1 MLTEIYFDNSATTR
15 VCPEAARKAME
26 MMTQNY
32 GNPSSMHALG
42 FRAEQ
47 ELRAAREAVSSFL
60 GAQPEEIYF
69 TSGGTESNN
78 IAIEGAA
85 EARKKRGKRIV
96 TTAIEHHSVLK
107 TAKHLEQKGFEIVY
121 LKPDKRG
128 KIDPKQ
134 VRSAI
139 TPDTILVSM
148 MRVNNEVGSILPVE
162 AAADAIEEKKAPALL
177 HIDAVQAFGKLP
189 LHAHRLRAD
198 LISVSGH
205 KIHAPKGIGALYVRR
220 GVHIVPL
227 TYGGG
232 QEKDMRPGTE
242 SMPLIAALGTAVNAL
257 PDLNKE
263 MAAIKELNMFLR
275 KGLSEIEGVAINSPD
290 DALPYILN
298 FSAGGVRAETMLH
311 FLSEHGIYVSS
322 GSACS
327 KGHES
332 HVLKAMGLP
341 RERVASAL
349 RLSFCRYNTIDEA
362 KIFLSVFRE
371 GMKAIVRRPL

>member
-1 MLTEIYFDNSATTR
+1 M
-15 VCPEAARKAME
+15 
-26 MMTQNY
+26 
-32 GNPSSMHALG
+32 
-42 FRAEQ
+42 
-47 ELRAAREAVSSFL
+47 
-60 GAQPEEIYF
+60 
-69 TSGGTESNN
+69 
-78 IAIEGAA
+78 
-85 EARKKRGKRIV
+85 
-96 TTAIEHHSVLK
+96 K

-121 LKPDKRG
+121 LKPDKWG
-128 KIDPKQ
+128 KIGPEQ
-134 VRSAI
+134 VRNAI

-148 MRVNNEVGSILPVE
+148 MRVNNEVGSILPVK

-189 LHAHRLRAD
+189 FHAHRLRAD

-205 KIHAPKGIGALYVRR
+205 KIHAPKGVGALYVRK

-257 PDLNKE
+257 PDLSKE
-263 MAAIKELNMFLR
+263 MAAMKELNMFLR
-275 KGLSEIEGVAINSPD
+275 KGLSEIEGVVINSPD

-371 GMKAIVRRPL
+371 GMKTIVRRPL